1 MIFLVDK
8 NDHNCIEGQVE
19 LRKTPVNYYWE
30 EVKHACE
37 CIEWKME
44 GEREKISGIWH
55 HNSPEGQIASGH
67 WGRKNINFLCGPLK
81 AEKYCYIMGEKD
93 CYDLD
98 RYSIVKQA
106 TWWYLVKWKAG
117 DEFIVQYLGEKVIN
131 VGDRDVISSISMTL
145 RKKGIAIH
153 GDIVSRI
160 TWIGHVQR
168 ILH

>member
-1 MIFLVDK
+1 M
-8 NDHNCIEGQVE
+8 
-19 LRKTPVNYYWE
+19 RRSR
-30 EVKHACE
+30 ACLWVHRMKDGRRE
-37 CIEWKME
+37 R
-44 GEREKISGIWH
+44 EREKISGIWH

-131 VGDRDVISSISMTL
+131 VGDKDVISSISMTL

>member
-1 MIFLVDK
+1 MSF
-8 NDHNCIEGQVE
+8 
-19 LRKTPVNYYWE
+19 
-30 EVKHACE
+30 VKHPLIIIGKKSSKLVSAWNE
-37 CIEWKME
+37 RER
-44 GEREKISGIWH
+44 EREKISGIWH
-55 HNSPEGQIASGH
+55 HNSPKGQIASGH

-131 VGDRDVISSISMTL
+131 VGDKDVISSISMTL

-153 GDIVSRI
+153 GDIVFRI

-168 ILH
+168 TLH

>member
-1 MIFLVDK
+1 MGRSRASLWV
-8 NDHNCIEGQVE
+8 H
-19 LRKTPVNYYWE
+19 RT
-30 EVKHACE
+30 
-37 CIEWKME
+37 
-44 GEREKISGIWH
+44 REKEKERKYQASDIITL
-55 HNSPEGQIASGH
+55 QKDRSGH

-117 DEFIVQYLGEKVIN
+117 DEFIVQYLGEKVMN
-131 VGDRDVISSISMTL
+131 VGDKDVISSISMTL

-153 GDIVSRI
+153 GDIVFRI

-168 ILH
+168 TLH